1 MKGQVRCIWMQR
13 ARGPPRF
20 SLNELGIQC
29 IGEPRYDFILHVEQ
43 IGNGLVET
51 LGPQVISGFGIDDL
65 LMNSRRDT
73 DGLVCA
79 EGIMGG
85 VEAMLTRGALP
96 EQERQWR

>member
-1 MKGQVRCIWMQR
+1 MTLVR
-13 ARGPPRF
+13 ALE
-20 SLNELGIQC
+20 SAAHSN
-29 IGEPRYDFILHVEQ
+29 
-43 IGNGLVET
+43 
-51 LGPQVISGFGIDDL
+51 SFGYDL